1 MLEKMSLP
9 PAGVACLLLLLLLPV
24 SQAGGPPVQA
34 APAAQEQDAVVFLPA
49 VAGGPTCAVPGAAYG
64 TLSVA
69 GPPADR
75 PAAEHPDI
83 NLAIRGYTPTTAALR
98 LVEYGGDGDA
108 LAPQLDALF
117 NPRRLPALTGA
128 FRVNHWDWE
137 CDCRAGPIDD
147 WPVTLL
153 GLGVTPGE
161 VIHVP
166 DSGYDIGGGHDA
178 LVLYAAPGRLTLKYT
193 REDNVVSG
201 YTIHLEDVCV
211 EPELLAL
218 YQAANAAGRG
228 QLPALRGGQPL
239 GRAIGN
245 EIKAAVRDTGAFLDP
260 RSRKDWWKVH
270 NP

>member
-1 MLEKMSLP
+1 MLEKMSWSSAIAIGLM
-9 PAGVACLLLLLLLPV
+9 VLLLLH
-24 SQAGGPPVQA
+24 AGRTRARA
-34 APAAQEQDAVVFLPA
+34 APAAQEQDEFIFLPA
-49 VAGGPTCAVPGAAYG
+49 VTGGQEPSCAVPGVAYG
-64 TLSVA
+64 TLPVA
-69 GPPADR
+69 GPATDR

-83 NLAIRGYTPTTAALR
+83 NLAIRGYTPTTAALG

-108 LAPQLDALF
+108 LAPQLDTLF
-117 NPRRLPALTGA
+117 GDGRLPTFTSA
-128 FRVNHWDWE
+128 FHVYKWDWA
-137 CDCRAGPIDD
+137 CDCRGEPNDS

-153 GLGVTPGE
+153 GMGVSPGE
-161 VIHVP
+161 VIRTP

-218 YQAANAAGRG
+218 YGAANAAGRG

-239 GRAIGN
+239 GRALGP
-245 EIKAAVRDTGAFLDP
+245 EIKAAVRDTGTLLDP
-260 RSRKDWWKVH
+260 RSRKDWWKARGR
-270 NP
+270 